1 MLLGNLAGAP
11 IQTGN
16 SKVKST
22 TVQPTTHKTRQWQ
35 LKSEVA
41 PRTESKGKIQTRT
54 EQEMRILADALR
66 STETTKIGGGGL
78 TCELRSTE
86 TTKIGGGGLTCEDQT
101 WEMKTATRQ
110 KILTRNTNCDKKNM
124 RLTQRLGLYEQ
135 EHTDNKTSRS
145 SA

>member
-1 MLLGNLAGAP
+1 VNQEQSRPPGARCYKTTGDQIELEKPKCFLGTWPVLQSRQETPRSNPL
-11 IQTGN
+11 QW
-16 SKVKST
+16 
-22 TVQPTTHKTRQWQ
+22 QPTTHKTRQWQ

-101 WEMKTATRQ
+101 WE
-110 KILTRNTNCDKKNM
+110 
-124 RLTQRLGLYEQ
+124 
-135 EHTDNKTSRS
+135 
-145 SA
+145 